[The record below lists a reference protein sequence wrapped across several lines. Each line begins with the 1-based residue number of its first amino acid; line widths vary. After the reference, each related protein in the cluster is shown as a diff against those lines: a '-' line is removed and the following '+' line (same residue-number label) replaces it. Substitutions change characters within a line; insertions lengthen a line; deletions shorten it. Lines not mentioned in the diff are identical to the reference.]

1 VKHFGGKQMRKI
13 LSLLTVFL
21 MVSLMT
27 SSIVIGDHADDDLL
41 TDNLN
46 ITEIEINDQEITFG
60 HDAERVAVEEGEILE
75 IEVRLASL
83 EDLEDIRVT
92 AELSGYEYSDYNNLY
107 ASTHLF
113 DMEDDTTKTV
123 RLEIQLPTFMDRDEY
138 FLRIDVEDRHSLAV
152 SEIVR
157 LHVEPTRHGLQIAD
171 VVFSP
176 SSDIQAGRSLLTT
189 VLVQNFGNTDERDV
203 KVTVNVAGQSAVDY
217 IDVLEVEGAERDAQ
231 YVSYETTEELFLR
244 IPECTAPGVYQ
255 VEVIVEYDEYEQVRE
270 SYALN
275 VLESDY
281 CLSQSNERL
290 VIAVGPESQTVAPGQ
305 RAVYAVALS
314 NEGSS
319 TETYTF
325 ELVAGDWA
333 QTSLSESLV
342 VLGSGSSA
350 VVYAN
355 VDVASNAAAG
365 THMANLVVRN
375 QGEVLQSIGL
385 TTNVAGDAV
394 GGAGSSSISLRN
406 GLELALIIL
415 VVLLVVLGLIIGFV
429 RLRRDEE
436 DEQTYY

>member
-1 VKHFGGKQMRKI
+1 MRKI
-13 LSLLTVFL
+13 LSLLAVFL
-21 MVSLMT
+21 MVSLMLST
-27 SSIVIGDHADDDLL
+27 VVVADHDLDDDFL
-41 TDNLN
+41 TTNLV
-46 ITEIEINDQEITFG
+46 IDEIEINDQEVSVLG
-60 HDAERVAVEEGEILE
+60 HAGDMVAVEEGEVLE
-75 IEVRLASL
+75 IEVRLDAGHD

-92 AELSGYEYSDYNNLY
+92 ADISGYEYSDYNNLY
-107 ASTHLF
+107 ASSHLF
-113 DMEDDTTKTV
+113 DMEADTFKTI
-123 RLEIQLPTFMDRDEY
+123 RLEIALPTFMDRDEY
-138 FLRIDVEDRHSLAV
+138 FLRIDVEDRASLAV

-189 VLVQNFGNTDERDV
+189 VLVQNFGNMDERDV
-203 KVTVNVAGQSAVDY
+203 KVTVNAAGQTAVDY
-217 IDVLEVEGAERDAQ
+217 IDVLEIEGSARDAE
-231 YVSYETTEELFLR
+231 YVAYETTEELFLR
-244 IPECTAPGVYQ
+244 IPECTAPGVYE
-255 VEVIVEYDEYEQVRE
+255 VEVVVEYDEYEQVRE
-270 SYALN
+270 TYALN
-275 VLESDY
+275 VLASDY
-281 CLSQSNERL
+281 CNGQSDERL

-325 ELVAGDWA
+325 ELVTGDWA
-333 QTSLSESLV
+333 TTSLSESLV
-342 VLGSGSSA
+342 VLGEGSSA

-355 VDVASNAAAG
+355 VDVASNAASGA
-365 THMANLVVRN
+365 HMANLVVSN

-385 TTNVAGDAV
+385 STNVAGDAV
-394 GGAGSSSISLRN
+394 SAGSSDISLRN